1 MFCCWGEV
9 VVPSEPPE
17 REKTKKTAKYWTI
30 IKTQPEHCDYWKPVL
45 RAHQLNSKYLF
56 CSCFNVAGYLFI
68 LFPFM
73 VEIFVCFPSRT
84 SFPFQDSRYTCS
96 YSFSLQLYNIIFKS
110 LDYLPHIFYLPYHLP
125 VHVSFAFDFSFAVT
139 TLTRPHY
146 TFALF
151 RTWTLYWNKCVIS
164 TILW

>member
-1 MFCCWGEV
+1 MLL
-9 VVPSEPPE
+9 
-17 REKTKKTAKYWTI
+17 AI
-30 IKTQPEHCDYWKPVL
+30 L
-45 RAHQLNSKYLF
+45 
-56 CSCFNVAGYLFI
+56 I

-84 SFPFQDSRYTCS
+84 SFPFQVSRYTCN

-151 RTWTLYWNKCVIS
+151 RTWTLY
-164 TILW
+164 

>member
-30 IKTQPEHCDYWKPVL
+30 IKTQPEHCDYWKPEL

-56 CSCFNVAGYLFI
+56 CSCFNVAGYLFF
-68 LFPFM
+68 LSPFM

-84 SFPFQDSRYTCS
+84 SFPFKVSRYTCE
-96 YSFSLQLYNIIFKS
+96 YSFKYFYIRYLNHHII
-110 LDYLPHIFYLPYHLP
+110 YL
-125 VHVSFAFDFSFAVT
+125 VSFTNHVIY
-139 TLTRPHY
+139 RR
-146 TFALF
+146 TFRLSSIF
-151 RTWTLYWNKCVIS
+151 L
-164 TILW
+164 LQ